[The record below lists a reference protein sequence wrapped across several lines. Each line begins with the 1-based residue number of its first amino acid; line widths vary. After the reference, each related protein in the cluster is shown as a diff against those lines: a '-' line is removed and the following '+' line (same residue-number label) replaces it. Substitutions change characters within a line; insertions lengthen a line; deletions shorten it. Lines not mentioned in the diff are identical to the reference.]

1 MAYSNPSTLVGSSC
15 LIAFASFFVG
25 WNESLCLTNAGVELE
40 DQQEIGTAVGMAG
53 SIRSAIST
61 VAASVYVV
69 VLTNRLG
76 ETIPAEVPAA
86 VVSAGLPPSSVV
98 AFLGGF
104 ATGDFSDIKG
114 LTPRILA
121 VGLSAY
127 KFASAHAYQTVFLT
141 SIAFSGIAVIITIWA
156 PNVGDKMTSQVATT
170 LHAKEGQVVGETDAG
185 KEGHV

>member
-1 MAYSNPSTLVGSSC
+1 MAYSTPSTLVGSSC
-15 LIAFASFFVG
+15 LIALASFFIG

-76 ETIPAEVPAA
+76 ATIPVEVPAA
-86 VVSAGLPPSSVV
+86 VTEAGLPASSVV
-98 AFLGGF
+98 AFLTGF
-104 ATGDFSDIKG
+104 TTGDFSAVPG
-114 LTPRILA
+114 LTPSILS
-121 VGLSAY
+121 VGVAAY
-127 KFASAHAYQTVFLT
+127 KVASAHAYETVFLV
-141 SIAFSGIAVIITIWA
+141 SIAFSGIAVIITAWA

-170 LHAKEGQVVGETDAG
+170 LHAKEGQVVGAAKADN
-185 KEGHV
+185 KSHV

>member
-1 MAYSNPSTLVGSSC
+1 MAYSSPSTLVGSAC
-15 LIAFASFFVG
+15 LIAFASFFIG

-76 ETIPAEVPAA
+76 VTIPAEVPAA
-86 VVSAGLPPSSVV
+86 VIKAGLPASSAA

-104 ATGDFSDIKG
+104 TTGSFADVPG
-114 LTPRILA
+114 LTPRILS
-121 VGLSAY
+121 VGLAAY
-127 KFASAHAYQTVFLT
+127 KVASAHAYKTVFLT
-141 SIAFSGIAVIITIWA
+141 SIAFSGLAVVITAWA
-156 PNVGDKMTSQVATT
+156 PNVADRLTSQVATT
-170 LHAKEGQVVGETDAG
+170 LHAKEGQVVGE
-185 KEGHV
+185 KVHENEKV